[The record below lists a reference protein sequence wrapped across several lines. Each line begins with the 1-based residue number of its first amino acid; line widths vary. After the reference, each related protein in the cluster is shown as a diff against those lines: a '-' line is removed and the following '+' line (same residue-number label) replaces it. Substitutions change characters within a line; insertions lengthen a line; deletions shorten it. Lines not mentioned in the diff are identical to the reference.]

1 MGWPSMV
8 VPAEWPGRDR
18 GAQAEDGST
27 RVDTMTKVLP
37 ITTMVL
43 AVGASIVYGWHA
55 DWRQCV
61 YWASA
66 AVITASVTF

>member
-1 MGWPSMV
+1 
-8 VPAEWPGRDR
+8 
-18 GAQAEDGST
+18 
-27 RVDTMTKVLP
+27 MTKVLP

-43 AVGASIVYGWHA
+43 AVGASIIYGWHS
-55 DWRQCV
+55 DWRQCA